1 MLTKMKEGEE
11 YVHSMQKENA
21 DSNIVSQEKKN
32 VFSGS
37 SKYNVDEK
45 LDIKKKK
52 CVGVRS
58 YRANGF
64 HFLS

>member
-1 MLTKMKEGEE
+1 MKEGEE

>member
-1 MLTKMKEGEE
+1 MMKEGEE

-21 DSNIVSQEKKN
+21 DSNIVSQEKNN

-58 YRANGF
+58 YTANGF

>member
-1 MLTKMKEGEE
+1 
-11 YVHSMQKENA
+11 MQKENV
-21 DSNIVSQEKKN
+21 DSNIVSQEKSN
-32 VFSGS
+32 VFSWS

-45 LDIKKKK
+45 LDMKKEK
-52 CVGVRS
+52 CIGVRS

>member
-1 MLTKMKEGEE
+1 MKEGEE

-52 CVGVRS
+52 CGGVRS